1 LQEINEIKRMVNK
14 DLAPY
19 TASGRVKISKEDIA
33 AANRQLK
40 NYIET
45 AVEQE

>member
-1 LQEINEIKRMVNK
+1 LTLKEINEVKKKINK

-19 TASGRVKISKEDIA
+19 TASGKIKLSKEDIA

-40 NYIET
+40 TYIE
-45 AVEQE
+45 